1 MPNFSNSGFDRFLQQ
16 DTVLTNVVFNT
27 SKDIGST
34 DPVDK
39 FHHMATIRG
48 WAWIGSTLSE
58 TVSLTEHGFALQI
71 LKDLS
76 AFTSNEPNGPDHDR
90 LNDIYSSTPG
100 LTADRIKAVLGA
112 VAEYLPG
119 QKIVFAYDEVQNLSE
134 NAAKNQFPLA
144 VLLDVFQAIQRQDLP
159 YMLVL
164 SGHSDLFFKMV
175 ETRTYAERMFRIYH
189 SEAISGKSDSLDIV

>member
-1 MPNFSNSGFDRFLQQ
+1 MPNSSKSGFDRFLQQ
-16 DTVLTNVVFNT
+16 DTVLTNVVFKT
-27 SKDIGST
+27 SKDIGNT
-34 DPVDK
+34 DPVDE
-39 FHHMATIRG
+39 FHHMATTRG

-76 AFTSNEPNGPDHDR
+76 ALPHGPDHDR
-90 LNDIYSSTPG
+90 LNDIYSSSPG
-100 LTADRIKAVLGA
+100 LTADKIKAVLGA

-119 QKIVFAYDEVQNLSE
+119 QKIVFAYDEVQNLSD

-144 VLLDVFQAIQRQDLP
+144 VLLDVFQAMQRQNLP

-164 SGHSDLFFKMV
+164 SGPPDLFYKLV
-175 ETRTYAERMFRIYH
+175 ETRTYAERMFRAYPPEAV
-189 SEAISGKSDSLDIV
+189 SEKPDSLDIA

>member
-1 MPNFSNSGFDRFLQQ
+1 MLINFIIWQQ
-16 DTVLTNVVFNT
+16 YGD
-27 SKDIGST
+27 G
-34 DPVDK
+34 
-39 FHHMATIRG
+39 
-48 WAWIGSTLSE
+48 AWIGSTLSE

-189 SEAISGKSDSLDIV
+189 PEAISGKSDSLDIV